1 MKRFICIV
9 VALLLL
15 FAGCSSPEPTPTL
28 SPEPGETYTQDIF
41 ELTFSVE
48 RVSGGSARD
57 WDFTYSRNDEV
68 ITSGHQT
75 LLSVEVFT
83 FYSVQVTV
91 TEDGNPNNAYT
102 ASMPVALCDGG
113 SGKTE
118 ITVTAADGRTS
129 TFKVICT
136 VKRVGKC

>member
-1 MKRFICIV
+1 MKRVICV
-9 VALLLL
+9 GVALLLL
-15 FAGCSSPEPTPTL
+15 LAGCSSPEPAPTL
-28 SPEPGETYTQDIF
+28 LSEPEGTYTQDIF

-48 RVSGGSARD
+48 RVSGNLFSD
-57 WDFTYSRNDEV
+57 WDFTYNHNGEA

-91 TEDGNPNNAYT
+91 TEEGNPNNVYT
-102 ASMPVALCDGG
+102 TSMPVALCDGG

-118 ITVTAADGRTS
+118 ITVTASDGKVS
-129 TFKVICT
+129 TFKVVCT
-136 VKRVGKC
+136 VKHVGKC

>member
-1 MKRFICIV
+1 MKRLLCIV

-28 SPEPGETYTQDIF
+28 SPEPAETYTQDIF

-48 RVSGGSARD
+48 RVSGGSSRN
-57 WDFTYSRNDEV
+57 WDFIYSHNDEI

-83 FYSVQVTV
+83 FYAVQVTV
-91 TEDGNPNNAYT
+91 AEDGNPNNVYT

-113 SGKTE
+113 SGKAE
-118 ITVTAADGRTS
+118 ITVTASNGKVS

-136 VKRVGKC
+136 VKHVGKC

>member
-1 MKRFICIV
+1 MKRVICVV

-15 FAGCSSPEPTPTL
+15 FVGCSAPVSTPAPKPEP
-28 SPEPGETYTQDIF
+28 EGIYTQDIF

-48 RVSGGSARD
+48 RVSGGPIRN
-57 WDFTYSRNDEV
+57 WDFIYSHNDEI

-91 TEDGNPNNAYT
+91 TEDGNPNNVYT

-113 SGKTE
+113 SGKAE
-118 ITVTAADGRTS
+118 IAVTASNGKVS

-136 VKRVGKC
+136 VKHVGKC

>member
-1 MKRFICIV
+1 MKRVICV
-9 VALLLL
+9 VLALLLL
-15 FAGCSSPEPTPTL
+15 LAGCSSPEPAPTL
-28 SPEPGETYTQDIF
+28 LSEPEGTYTQDIF

-48 RVSGGSARD
+48 RVSGNLFSD
-57 WDFTYSRNDEV
+57 WDFTYNHNGEA

-91 TEDGNPNNAYT
+91 TEDGNPNNVYT
-102 ASMPVALCDGG
+102 TSMPVALCDGG

>member
-1 MKRFICIV
+1 MKRAICVV

-15 FAGCSSPEPTPTL
+15 LEGCSSPEPTPTL
-28 SPEPGETYTQDIF
+28 LPEPEGTYTQDIF

-48 RVSGGSARD
+48 RVSGNLFSD
-57 WDFTYSRNDEV
+57 WDFTYNHNGEA

-91 TEDGNPNNAYT
+91 TEDGNPNNVYT
-102 ASMPVALCDGG
+102 TSMPVALCDGG

>member
-1 MKRFICIV
+1 MKRVICVV

-15 FAGCSSPEPTPTL
+15 LEGCSSPEPTPTL
-28 SPEPGETYTQDIF
+28 LPEPEGTYTQDIF

-48 RVSGGSARD
+48 RVSGNLFSD
-57 WDFTYSRNDEV
+57 WDFTYNHNGEA

-91 TEDGNPNNAYT
+91 TEDGNPNNVYT
-102 ASMPVALCDGG
+102 TSMPVALCDGG

>member
-1 MKRFICIV
+1 MKRAICVV

-15 FAGCSSPEPTPTL
+15 LAGCSSPKPAPTL
-28 SPEPGETYTQDIF
+28 LPEPEGTYTQDIF

-48 RVSGGSARD
+48 RVSGNLFSD
-57 WDFTYSRNDEV
+57 WDFTYNHNDEA

-91 TEDGNPNNAYT
+91 TEDGNPNNVYT
-102 ASMPVALCDGG
+102 ASMPVALCNGG
-113 SGKTE
+113 SGKAE
-118 ITVTAADGRTS
+118 ITVTASNGKVS

-136 VKRVGKC
+136 VKHVGKC

>member
-1 MKRFICIV
+1 MCVV

-15 FAGCSSPEPTPTL
+15 LAGCSSPEPAPTL
-28 SPEPGETYTQDIF
+28 LSEPEGTYTQDIF

-48 RVSGGSARD
+48 RVSGNLFSD
-57 WDFTYSRNDEV
+57 WDFTYNHNGEA

-91 TEDGNPNNAYT
+91 TEDGNPNNVYT
-102 ASMPVALCDGG
+102 TSMPVALCDGG

>member
-1 MKRFICIV
+1 MKRVTCVV

-15 FAGCSSPEPTPTL
+15 LVGCSSPEPAPTPV
-28 SPEPGETYTQDIF
+28 PEPEGTYTQDIF

-48 RVSGGSARD
+48 RVSGGPIRN
-57 WDFTYSRNDEV
+57 WDFIYSHNDEI

-91 TEDGNPNNAYT
+91 TEDGNPNNVYT

-118 ITVTAADGRTS
+118 ITVTAADGKAS

-136 VKRVGKC
+136 VKHVGKC

>member
-1 MKRFICIV
+1 MKRVICIV

-15 FAGCSSPEPTPTL
+15 LAGCSSPRPAPTRT
-28 SPEPGETYTQDIF
+28 PEPEGTYTHDIF

-48 RVSGGSARD
+48 RVSGGPIRD
-57 WDFTYSRNDEV
+57 WDFIYSNKDEV

-75 LLSVEVFT
+75 LLSVEAFS
-83 FYSVQVTV
+83 FYSVQVSV

-102 ASMPVALCDGG
+102 ASMPVALYNGG

-118 ITVTAADGRTS
+118 ITVTSADGQVS

-136 VKRVGKC
+136 VKRVGRS

>member
-1 MKRFICIV
+1 MKRVMCVV

-15 FAGCSSPEPTPTL
+15 LAGCSSPEPTPTL
-28 SPEPGETYTQDIF
+28 LPESEGTYTQDIF

-48 RVSGGSARD
+48 RVSGGSSRN
-57 WDFTYSRNDEV
+57 WDFIYSHNDEI

-83 FYSVQVTV
+83 FYAVQVTV
-91 TEDGNPNNAYT
+91 AEDGNPNNVYT

-136 VKRVGKC
+136 VKQVGKC

>member
-1 MKRFICIV
+1 MKRVMCVV

-15 FAGCSSPEPTPTL
+15 LAGCSSPEPTPTL
-28 SPEPGETYTQDIF
+28 LPEPDGTYTQDIF
-41 ELTFSVE
+41 ELTFLVE
-48 RVSGGSARD
+48 RVSGNLFSD
-57 WDFTYSRNDEV
+57 WDFTYSHNGEA

-91 TEDGNPNNAYT
+91 TEDGNPDNTYT
-102 ASMPVALCDGG
+102 VSMPVALCDGG

-118 ITVTAADGRTS
+118 ITVTASNGKVS
-129 TFKVICT
+129 TFKVVCT
-136 VKRVGKC
+136 VKHVGKC

>member
-1 MKRFICIV
+1 MKRVMCVIV
-9 VALLLL
+9 VLLLL
-15 FAGCSSPEPTPTL
+15 STGCSSPEPTPTPP
-28 SPEPGETYTQDIF
+28 SEPEGTYTHDIF

-48 RVSGGSARD
+48 RVSGESIRN
-57 WDFTYSRNDEV
+57 WDFIYSHNDEI

-75 LLSVEVFT
+75 QLSVEVFT

-91 TEDGNPNNAYT
+91 AEDGNPNNVYT

>member
-1 MKRFICIV
+1 MKRVVCVV

-15 FAGCSSPEPTPTL
+15 LVGCSSPEPTPTL
-28 SPEPGETYTQDIF
+28 LPEPEGTYTQDIF

-48 RVSGGSARD
+48 RVSGNLFSD
-57 WDFTYSRNDEV
+57 WEFTYSHNGEA

-75 LLSVEVFT
+75 QLSVEVFT

-91 TEDGNPNNAYT
+91 AEDGNPNNVYT

-118 ITVTAADGRTS
+118 ITVTASNGKVS
-129 TFKVICT
+129 TFEVVCT
-136 VKRVGKC
+136 VKHVGKC

>member
-1 MKRFICIV
+1 MKRVICV
-9 VALLLL
+9 VLALLLL
-15 FAGCSSPEPTPTL
+15 LAGCSSPKPAPTPISELEGTH
-28 SPEPGETYTQDIF
+28 TQDIF

-48 RVSGGSARD
+48 QVSGEPIRN
-57 WDFTYSRNDEV
+57 WDFIYSHNDEI

-83 FYSVQVTV
+83 FYAVQVTV
-91 TEDGNPNNAYT
+91 AEDGNPNNVCT

-113 SGKTE
+113 SGKAE
-118 ITVTAADGRTS
+118 ITVTASNGKVS

-136 VKRVGKC
+136 VKHVGKC

>member
-1 MKRFICIV
+1 MKRVICVV

-15 FAGCSSPEPTPTL
+15 LVGCYSPEPTPTL
-28 SPEPGETYTQDIF
+28 LPEPEGTYTQDIF

-48 RVSGGSARD
+48 RVSGGPIRN
-57 WDFTYSRNDEV
+57 WDFIYSHNDEI

-91 TEDGNPNNAYT
+91 AEDGNPHNVYI

-113 SGKTE
+113 SGKAE
-118 ITVTAADGRTS
+118 ITVTASNGKVS

-136 VKRVGKC
+136 VKNVGKC

>member
-1 MKRFICIV
+1 MKRVICIV

-15 FAGCSSPEPTPTL
+15 LAGCSSPKPAPTRT
-28 SPEPGETYTQDIF
+28 PEPEGTYAHDIF

-48 RVSGGSARD
+48 RVSGGSIRD
-57 WDFTYSRNDEV
+57 WDFIYSHNDEV

-83 FYSVQVTV
+83 FYSVQVIV
-91 TEDGNPNNAYT
+91 AEKGNASKTYS

-118 ITVTAADGRTS
+118 ITVTSSDGKVS

-136 VKRVGKC
+136 VQRVGRR

>member
-1 MKRFICIV
+1 MKRVMCVV

-15 FAGCSSPEPTPTL
+15 LAGCSSPEPTPTL
-28 SPEPGETYTQDIF
+28 LPEPDGTYTQDIF
-41 ELTFSVE
+41 ELTFLVE
-48 RVSGGSARD
+48 RVSGNLFSD
-57 WDFTYSRNDEV
+57 WDFAYSHNGET
-68 ITSGHQT
+68 ITSGHQA

-91 TEDGNPNNAYT
+91 TEDGNPDNTYT

-118 ITVTAADGRTS
+118 ITVTDSNGNAT
-129 TFKVICT
+129 TFKVICA
-136 VKRVGKC
+136 VKRVGKQ

>member
-1 MKRFICIV
+1 MCVV

-15 FAGCSSPEPTPTL
+15 LAGCSSPEPTPTL
-28 SPEPGETYTQDIF
+28 LPEPEGTYTQDIF

-48 RVSGGSARD
+48 WVSGNLFSD
-57 WDFTYSRNDEV
+57 WDFAYSHNGET
-68 ITSGHQT
+68 ITSGHQA

-91 TEDGNPNNAYT
+91 TEDGTPNNVYT

-118 ITVTAADGRTS
+118 ITVTDSNGNAT
-129 TFKVICT
+129 TFKVICA
-136 VKRVGKC
+136 VKRVGKQ

>member
-1 MKRFICIV
+1 MKRVLC
-9 VALLLL
+9 VALVLLLL
-15 FAGCSSPEPTPTL
+15 AGCSAPEPAPI
-28 SPEPGETYTQDIF
+28 PEPEGSYTQDIY

-48 RVSGGSARD
+48 RISGGPIRN
-57 WDFTYSRNDEV
+57 WDFIYSHNDEI

-91 TEDGNPNNAYT
+91 TEDGNPDNAYT
-102 ASMPVALCDGG
+102 ASMPVALCGGG

-118 ITVTAADGRTS
+118 ITVTAANGRLS
-129 TFKVICT
+129 TFKVVCT
-136 VKRVGKC
+136 VKRVGRC

>member
-1 MKRFICIV
+1 MKRVMCVV

-15 FAGCSSPEPTPTL
+15 LAGCSSPEPTPTL
-28 SPEPGETYTQDIF
+28 LPEPDGTYTQDIF
-41 ELTFSVE
+41 ELTFLVE
-48 RVSGGSARD
+48 RVSGNLFSD
-57 WDFTYSRNDEV
+57 WDFTYSHNGEA

-91 TEDGNPNNAYT
+91 TEDGNPDNTYT
-102 ASMPVALCDGG
+102 VSMPVALCDGG
-113 SGKTE
+113 SGKAE
-118 ITVTAADGRTS
+118 ITVTASNGKVS

-136 VKRVGKC
+136 VKHVGKC